1 MLIQGWTIWYNT
13 TYKSI
18 KLNFI
23 TSWLVQW
30 FLLNK
35 QGYHLIW
42 FLFFFKKYK
51 EREKKQRPCYLWVK
65 GDSTAHWRKRKGE
78 GVPHS
83 TTYFAITPDRS
94 NLLLSPTLFDHSD
107 THSLP
112 LIYLLITS
120 ILFVLSLLFSPP
132 PRIPLPP
139 DLSFRWLSLWQVGI
153 DSRST
158 TLFFFSFCTNADN
171 KMTTLFLS
179 RYGRPVWNTTVRDKI
194 PGIYGLIW
202 LIYFTI
208 KLDKIFG
215 HECIIKKF

>member
-1 MLIQGWTIWYNT
+1 MGQGRQYGAL
-13 TYKSI
+13 KEEKGGRSAP
-18 KLNFI
+18 LHH
-23 TSWLVQW
+23 
-30 FLLNK
+30 LLCHHAR
-35 QGYHLIW
+35 Q
-42 FLFFFKKYK
+42 
-51 EREKKQRPCYLWVK
+51 VK
-65 GDSTAHWRKRKGE
+65 PPPFTHPFWPFR
-78 GVPHS
+78 H
-83 TTYFAITPDRS
+83 T
-94 NLLLSPTLFDHSD
+94 LSPSYLFTYYFDSVRSLSTL
-107 THSLP
+107 LP
-112 LIYLLITS
+112 
-120 ILFVLSLLFSPP
+120 PP

>member
-51 EREKKQRPCYLWVK
+51 EREKKQRPCYLRVK

-132 PRIPLPP
+132 LGFPFPQTCL
-139 DLSFRWLSLWQVGI
+139 FAGSLCGKLELI
-153 DSRST
+153 LALR
-158 TLFFFSFCTNADN
+158 LFFSF
-171 KMTTLFLS
+171 LFVRMLITKWQLCFCQGMGA
-179 RYGRPVWNTTVRDKI
+179 RYGTQRSV
-194 PGIYGLIW
+194 
-202 LIYFTI
+202 I
-208 KLDKIFG
+208 KFRV
-215 HECIIKKF
+215 FMV